1 MLTCVFLAV
10 NYPGSANQPLTDY
23 LLRPSG
29 KYGVA
34 FKDIHWINNTI
45 CPDPYFSKKNQK
57 NFSSEN
63 KKYCHELMVR
73 IYYPTS
79 IKKGPETPYYQ
90 PIIATEQNTLKS
102 IPTVK
107 MKDIEQLSQI
117 KSYTI
122 ENAPIVKKKSF
133 PVVLL
138 ISGLGGQSQLY
149 ENLITQLVSEG
160 YIVLGINS
168 VFINGDIALP
178 NSKVISPKFVDS
190 WDEVSKTIFPVLESD
205 ISFVYKK
212 IHHISATDV
221 FRAMDLN
228 HIGGIGHSFGGRAL
242 ANVANRHTQWFQ
254 ALITL
259 DMEVHMGSFKPKN
272 TLPPTMHIISA
283 YWRSM
288 FEWQNLNYRLNQ
300 NGYLVTLSPNLKN
313 IHYSYHMNFTDLS
326 TLHYL
331 PAYQAFIAYNH
342 FRLSKG
348 EDLIIKNKEE
358 TVSELK
364 VSRPLYLIIKKS
376 HSWHIFYYEPGKQAV
391 EISLE
396 RIAGLKTALDRL
408 PQTPLNA
415 SELIPIKKMIHGYH
429 QNFGNYLGT
438 GNGVEITKALN
449 LYIEGFFNASLKN
462 EKNPFKKCIVLTNN
476 TYMQCGPGIF
486 D

>member
-1 MLTCVFLAV
+1 MNYTCLKQMLSRYMLTCVFLAV

-212 IHHISATDV
+212 NSSHIS
-221 FRAMDLN
+221 
-228 HIGGIGHSFGGRAL
+228 
-242 ANVANRHTQWFQ
+242 
-254 ALITL
+254 
-259 DMEVHMGSFKPKN
+259 
-272 TLPPTMHIISA
+272 
-283 YWRSM
+283 Y
-288 FEWQNLNYRLNQ
+288 
-300 NGYLVTLSPNLKN
+300 
-313 IHYSYHMNFTDLS
+313 
-326 TLHYL
+326 
-331 PAYQAFIAYNH
+331 
-342 FRLSKG
+342 
-348 EDLIIKNKEE
+348 
-358 TVSELK
+358 
-364 VSRPLYLIIKKS
+364 
-376 HSWHIFYYEPGKQAV
+376 
-391 EISLE
+391 
-396 RIAGLKTALDRL
+396 
-408 PQTPLNA
+408 
-415 SELIPIKKMIHGYH
+415 
-429 QNFGNYLGT
+429 
-438 GNGVEITKALN
+438 
-449 LYIEGFFNASLKN
+449 
-462 EKNPFKKCIVLTNN
+462 
-476 TYMQCGPGIF
+476 
-486 D
+486 